1 MGAALAALALTFGC
15 ATGAVAPGAREAT
28 PAPSGAVVNSPN
40 VKLAANV
47 PKPGPFAAPMAPM
60 TDMAFTGDHAIA
72 GNFEGFVV
80 YDIRDPAAPRIVS
93 QVLCPGAQ
101 NDVSIHGD
109 LLFLSTDDP
118 RSDDT
123 CKSTPASPTDPEAWE
138 GIKIFDIANKSDPR
152 YVAAVSTPCGSH
164 TNTVVPGEGRDRNSV
179 FVYVSSYGPAPTN
192 PTCQPPHNSVSIVKV
207 PVKSPEKAKIA
218 ARPMLF
224 PKGGN
229 PGNAGATWFPTSGCH
244 DLTAYPAKD
253 LMAGAC
259 MGDGVLID
267 ISDRLKPRVITTERD
282 VENFAFWHS
291 ALFNDAGDK
300 VVFTDELG
308 GGMVATCN
316 KAVGAQAGANAV
328 YTIEGRGDR
337 RRLVKQSYFKI
348 PREQGP
354 TENCVAHYGSLVPV
368 AGRDVMVQAWYQGGV
383 SVWEFTDP
391 RRPKEIAYFDR
402 PPLSEK
408 QLMLGGAWSA
418 YYYNGFVY
426 VTDTQKGLDVLDL
439 RDPGLRSAK
448 NVKLGEFN
456 AQTQY
461 ARKP

>member
-1 MGAALAALALTFGC
+1 MNRRTPLRVGGALAVLALTFGS
-15 ATGAVAPGAREAT
+15 TPGVAAPS
-28 PAPSGAVVNSPN
+28 PAPDAVLSSPN
-40 VKLAANV
+40 VKQVANI

-60 TDMAFTGDHAIA
+60 TDLVFTGDHAIA

-80 YDIRDPAAPRIVS
+80 YDIRTPTAPKLVS

-101 NDVSIHGD
+101 NDLSVHGD

-138 GIKIFDIANKSDPR
+138 GIKIFDIKDKSNPR
-152 YVAAVSTPCGSH
+152 YVGAVRTPCGSH
-164 TNTVVPGEGRDRNSV
+164 TNTLVPGEGRDKDSV
-179 FVYVSSYGPAPTN
+179 FLYVSSYGPAPTN
-192 PTCQPPHNSVSIVKV
+192 PTCQPPHNGIAIVKV
-207 PVKSPEKAKIA
+207 PVKSSEKAKIA
-218 ARPMLF
+218 AQPVLF
-224 PKGGN
+224 PGGGN
-229 PGNAGATWFPTSGCH
+229 PADEGATWFPTSGCH
-244 DLTAYPAKD
+244 DLAAYPAKD

-259 MGDGVLID
+259 MGDGILID
-267 ISDRLKPRVITTERD
+267 ISDRLRPRVIDTERD

-291 ALFNDAGDK
+291 ALFNDKGDK

-308 GGMVATCN
+308 GGMAPTCN
-316 KAVGAQAGANAV
+316 KMVGAEKGANAV
-328 YTIEGRGDR
+328 YTIEK
-337 RRLVKQSYFKI
+337 RRLVKQSYYKI

-402 PPLSEK
+402 PPLSDK

-418 YYYNGFVY
+418 YYYNGYVY
-426 VTDTQKGLDVLDL
+426 ATDTQKGLDVLDL
-439 RDPGLRSAK
+439 TDPGLRSAK
-448 NVKLGEFN
+448 DVKLKELN

-461 ARKP
+461 ARKA